1 MRCTCSII
9 FFSSFSLFGLAG
21 KSREEEKSERR
32 KGARAMSL
40 GMSPTWQLAHEDI
53 HHFGSM
59 YTHMYN
65 ISGEGYIS
73 NERRREK

>member
-1 MRCTCSII
+1 
-9 FFSSFSLFGLAG
+9 
-21 KSREEEKSERR
+21 
-32 KGARAMSL
+32 MSL

-65 ISGEGYIS
+65 ISGGRGS
-73 NERRREK
+73 REKRKKKKRILLIYDFMKRSAI

>member
-1 MRCTCSII
+1 
-9 FFSSFSLFGLAG
+9 
-21 KSREEEKSERR
+21 
-32 KGARAMSL
+32 MSL

-65 ISGEGYIS
+65 ISGGEGI
-73 NERRREK
+73 EREKEKKKKRILLIYDFMKRSAI

>member
-1 MRCTCSII
+1 
-9 FFSSFSLFGLAG
+9 
-21 KSREEEKSERR
+21 
-32 KGARAMSL
+32 MSL

>member
-1 MRCTCSII
+1 MFNN
-9 FFSSFSLFGLAG
+9 FFFFFFAFRVSRK
-21 KSREEEKSERR
+21 KSRGGKIGKK